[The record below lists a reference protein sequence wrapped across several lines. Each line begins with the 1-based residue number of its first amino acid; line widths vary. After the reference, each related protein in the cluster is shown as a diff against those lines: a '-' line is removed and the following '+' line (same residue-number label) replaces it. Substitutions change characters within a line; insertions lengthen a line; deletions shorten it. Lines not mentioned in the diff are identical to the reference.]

1 MNINGHK
8 IILQDLNEELIGNP
22 PQPIKSNAINDR
34 INFYFSRDN
43 IDSPE
48 FISFQLLICSQPN
61 PIDNK
66 IENEHLNFKLEVD
79 VFIPKLYEADGSDNK
94 QFKIFYKYSFNI
106 NLIHRGQ
113 LLSRSSQYLSTKSL
127 IFSKNMENILVSL
140 LSKQN
145 DKKTYENLT
154 VNSIEHLH
162 LNVFKNN
169 LSSPVI
175 LFKDHNSFD
184 AQNPINYSSI
194 IKFLENH
201 SISPSNK
208 DNLNSQVNQKDV
220 NMLCRF
226 GPLMTVTLPDFNNPS
241 SNEEDGCLYWVLKE
255 NSSRI
260 HIGKFSDLNLSS
272 SNINLN
278 KNSIFMFNID
288 ITSPLGNGKMYMRN
302 EYELHLKGVTPPKH
316 FRNHKLN
323 YLEISFIIIEEDY
336 WNCNDFDHNFSIE
349 TFSPYGSK
357 DVFITGQPR
366 KIFSPK
372 YFKSQKENIA
382 SNNDDNKSNIT
393 IDLHYK
399 LSLYFTKAG
408 RYNIL
413 LLYNESFDLISEQQS
428 IDYSRNKC
436 NNRWWILRK
445 PIEII

>member
-1 MNINGHK
+1 MIINGHK
-8 IILQDLNEELIGNP
+8 TILQDLNEDVVIGTP
-22 PQPIKSNAINDR
+22 PQPFKSNAINDR
-34 INFYFSRDN
+34 INIFFSRDN

-48 FISFQLLICSQPN
+48 STTSFQLLICSHPN
-61 PIDNK
+61 AIDNK
-66 IENEHLNFKLEVD
+66 IENEYLHFKLEVD

-94 QFKIFYKYSFNI
+94 QFKIFYKNSLDI

-127 IFSKNMENILVSL
+127 TLSKNTESIILSL

-169 LSSPVI
+169 LNSPVI
-175 LFKDHNSFD
+175 LFKDHNLFD
-184 AQNPINYSSI
+184 AQNPMNYSSI
-194 IKFLENH
+194 IKFLENY
-201 SISPSNK
+201 SFSPSDK
-208 DNLNSQVNQKDV
+208 DNLESQVNQKDV

-226 GPLMTVTLPDFNNPS
+226 GPLTTITLPDLNKPV
-241 SNEEDGCLYWVLKE
+241 SNEEGGCLYWILKE

-272 SNINLN
+272 SHKNLN
-278 KNSIFMFNID
+278 KTSLFMFNID

-302 EYELHLKGVTPPKH
+302 EYELHLKGSILSEHVG
-316 FRNHKLN
+316 NHKLN
-323 YLEISFIIIEEDY
+323 YLEISFIIIEADY
-336 WNCNDFDHNFSIE
+336 WNGDDFDPNISIE
-349 TFSPYGSK
+349 NFSPYGSK
-357 DVFITGQPR
+357 DIFITGQSR
-366 KIFSPK
+366 KLFSPK

-382 SNNDDNKSNIT
+382 SNK
-393 IDLHYK
+393 IDLEYK

-413 LLYNESFDLISEQQS
+413 LLYNESFDLICEQDS
-428 IDYSRNKC
+428 IDYSRKECNKK
-436 NNRWWILRK
+436 WWILRK